1 MEKSFT
7 PSRSTNAEVVSLFE
21 RVASILESGRR
32 RVLRSINHETVLAYW
47 LIGREIVQAL
57 QGGEVRAQYGN
68 ALIADLSKYLTEH
81 YGAGFSAPNL
91 KNFRQFYQ
99 AYSDRSV
106 SISHPS
112 DSQWGASDGLAP
124 ISYPAGS
131 ESPSSFHPNLSWSH
145 YRALMRVENIAARQF
160 YETEVVQ
167 SNWSRRDLE
176 RQIGSLFY
184 ERLLASTDQ
193 SAMLEGIRH
202 ESIRLNPLD
211 MLKDPYVLEFLDL
224 PSVPQLQES
233 QLEQAIIDKLQYFL
247 LELGRGFSFVARQKR
262 MRFDDKDFY
271 VDLVFYNYLL
281 KCFVLIDLK
290 IGELSHQDIGQ
301 MDGYVRMYEAHAK
314 VEGDNPTIGLI
325 LCSEKNAAVARYSV
339 LKDSQQLFAAKYQ
352 FTLPSED
359 ELQRE
364 IQRERALIENQQVS

>member
-1 MEKSFT
+1 MKKSTT
-7 PSRSTNAEVVSLFE
+7 PSLSTNSEVASLFE
-21 RVASILESGRR
+21 RVADILESGRG
-32 RVLRSINHETVLAYW
+32 RVLRTINHETVLAYW
-47 LIGREIVQAL
+47 QIGREIVQAL
-57 QGGEVRAQYGN
+57 QGGEARAQYGN
-68 ALIADLSKYLTEH
+68 ALIADLSKRLTEH
-81 YGAGFSAPNL
+81 YGAGFSAANL
-91 KNFRQFYQ
+91 KNFRQFYL
-99 AYSDRSV
+99 AYPGRIIP
-106 SISHPS
+106 ISHPS
-112 DSQWGASDGLAP
+112 GSQLTASEGANT

-131 ESPSSFHPNLSWSH
+131 ESPSGFHPNLSWSH

-160 YETEVVQ
+160 YETEAVQ

-184 ERLLASTDQ
+184 ERLLDSTDKT
-193 SAMLEGIRH
+193 AMLEGVRH
-202 ESIRLNPLD
+202 EAMPLNPLD

-233 QLEQAIIDKLQYFL
+233 QLEQAIIDKLQHFL

-301 MDGYVRMYEAHAK
+301 MDGYVRMYETHAK

-339 LKDSQQLFAAKYQ
+339 LNDSQQLFAAKYQ

-364 IQRERALIENQQVS
+364 ILRERALIENQQES